1 MQVESS
7 PPIPCSIKF
16 VNGPLMGKTFQ
27 IQKAV
32 TQIGRDASN
41 DIVVFD
47 PKVSRHH
54 ARLVWQ
60 DGSWSIEKLSQNSTV
75 LINQNNVQQAVL
87 QHNST
92 IVLGDDT
99 SFLFTVHAP
108 AYPGAN
114 PPP

>member
-1 MQVESS
+1 V
-7 PPIPCSIKF
+7 PCSIKF
-16 VNGPLMGKTFQ
+16 VNGPLAGKTFQ
-27 IQKAV
+27 LQKSV

-54 ARLVWQ
+54 ARIIWQ
-60 DGSWSIEKLSQNSTV
+60 NGSWSIEKLSQSSTV
-75 LINQNNVQQAVL
+75 LVDMQNVQQATL

-99 SFLFTVHAP
+99 SFLFIVHAP
-108 AYPGAN
+108 AHQGA
-114 PPP
+114 